1 MDPTQQLCPVC
12 QTQFTLE
19 DAQEDREGRGVFCPG
34 CHSLVSGKMSS
45 QARWFYARQQRKF
58 GPYSSAQMKQFAASG
73 KLQPSDMIW
82 QMNSPKWVTA
92 GSVKGLFPNHQPET
106 EESFRD
112 MLFSR
117 SANYSRGSGLSQA
130 DRLRWFLFG
139 FVTAALTVGLLAW
152 ALFRNPPREAAP
164 VAGGL
169 PPERPQA
176 TMPKEPDSE
185 PIPAKLAT
193 SPAVKPEPE
202 PIAEEKPESHPAVPG
217 NPATERKPEPASEAK
232 PEPAPSEPKPME
244 KPEPAPETKPTKKPA
259 TKPDPA
265 KPKTTSPTG
274 RAPKLLWTPERQA
287 VWNKMRAENH
297 PVWQLIK
304 ERAEGVAAGNHETM
318 YAVLAYQIS
327 GDERYAA
334 MVLPKIGGKGE
345 DLVKA
350 DGNWYR
356 QYSMEHVIFY
366 DWLKPYLDKDPENRR
381 KPFIKFL
388 NDLADFTF
396 TEGQSR
402 EHHRLDDSDEITG
415 VYFFYALLSLATAED
430 NPRAPEFLKHKIVG
444 GLEAKEA
451 WGTMRNCI
459 RYYGET
465 VGTGGEWPEGSE
477 YNLNTLILMMMGY
490 EGVRTATGV
499 DHFPEL
505 TAFIKKAA
513 LAQVHAL
520 SPDLA
525 QEYQWGDMQHA
536 HELSLHWRSATMAG
550 LASLT
555 KSEPEVGPYVQKA
568 LLDLLQA
575 HKYTPL
581 SARFYLFFDPYA
593 PTKDWRTLPK
603 GFFAPGQ
610 GLLYFHDG
618 WKPTDSFLG
627 LHFGQRTGVD
637 HHVHHVGNFQ
647 LYRKGEWAITHPIGY
662 DYNEGDAVNAMLI
675 AGLSAMGDRAPVA
688 HEFGADGSYCYF
700 AGTTGGL
707 LYPPYLSDPASSP
720 APFCH
725 EWTRSFMYL
734 PAKDK
739 QSDTLIIFDRVNAED
754 PSKLERF
761 ERYPGKELERIQGA
775 SHRKQWIIH
784 CPQKPATPAANLV
797 TWTTGGGQEVQLNT
811 LLPAKIKRDILNE
824 KEIWKDFNFCN
835 ENEKAFQVRL
845 YPSQEQQWDTFLNVV
860 QVFDKGFKP
869 NNSLLRSK
877 GATAAEAAVEGVL
890 VHRGE
895 AHADAVVLFGAKKEA
910 RIIKTRYQ
918 VSFRSQASKTELLL
932 CDLDTESN
940 WTIQVDGKDHKLPV
954 SDQGVGKFTIEG
966 NAEHT
971 IIVMPGKKPAP

>member
-1 MDPTQQLCPVC
+1 MDPMQQSCPVC
-12 QTQFTLE
+12 RARFTLE
-19 DAQEDREGRGVFCPG
+19 DAVEDREGRGVFCPG
-34 CHSLVSGKMSS
+34 CNSLVSGKISS

-117 SANYSRGSGLSQA
+117 SASDSRGLSQA
-130 DRLRWFLFG
+130 DRLRWFLYG
-139 FVTAALTVGLLAW
+139 FVAATLAVSLISW
-152 ALFRNPPREAAP
+152 ALFRNWPKEPSP

-169 PPERPQA
+169 TPDRPPA
-176 TMPKEPDSE
+176 TSLKEAPPRGLASE
-185 PIPAKLAT
+185 PASL
-193 SPAVKPEPE
+193 PAVKEEPK
-202 PIAEEKPESHPAVPG
+202 PIAEERPETPPAVPE
-217 NPATERKPEPASEAK
+217 NPATERKPEPPPETK
-232 PEPAPSEPKPME
+232 PEPLPPEPKP
-244 KPEPAPETKPTKKPA
+244 KEPAPETKPTEKPA

-265 KPKTTSPTG
+265 KPKITSPTG
-274 RAPKLLWTPERQA
+274 RTPKLIWTPERQA

-297 PVWQLIK
+297 PLWQLIK
-304 ERAEGVAAGNHETM
+304 ERAEGVDAGKHEIM

-334 MVLPKIGGKGE
+334 KAMTQIGGSGE
-345 DLVKA
+345 ELTKA

-356 QYSMEHVIFY
+356 QYSMEQVIFY

-381 KPFIKFL
+381 KPFVNWL

-396 TEGQSR
+396 TEGRMGQ
-402 EHHRLDDSDEITG
+402 HHRLGDSDEITG
-415 VYFFYALLSLATAED
+415 VYFFYAFLSLATAED
-430 NPRAPEFLKHKIVG
+430 NPRAPEFLKHKLVG

-451 WGTMRNCI
+451 SWTTMRNVI
-459 RYYGET
+459 RYYAEW

-477 YNLNTLILMMMGY
+477 YNLNTMVLMMMGY
-490 EGVRTATGV
+490 EGVRTATGT

-513 LAQVHAL
+513 LAQVYSL

-525 QEYQWGDMQHA
+525 QEYQWGDVQHP
-536 HELSLHWRSATMAG
+536 HYIHTHWRPVTMAA

-555 KSEPEVGPYVQKA
+555 KSEPEIGPYVQKA
-568 LLDLLQA
+568 LLDLLYA

-581 SARFYLFFDPYA
+581 SARFYIFFDPYA
-593 PTKDWRTLPK
+593 STKDWRTLPK

-610 GLLYFHDG
+610 GLVYFHDG
-618 WKPTDSFLG
+618 WKPADSFLG
-627 LHFGQRTGVD
+627 LHFAQRTGVD
-637 HHVHHVGNFQ
+637 HHVYHVGNFQ

-662 DYNEGDAVNAMLI
+662 NYNEGDAVNAMLI

-688 HEFGADGSYCYF
+688 HEFGPDGTYCYF
-700 AGTTGGL
+700 AGKTGGL
-707 LYPPYLSDPASSP
+707 LHPPDLSDPASSP

-725 EWTRSFMYL
+725 EWTRSFVYL
-734 PAKDK
+734 PSKDK
-739 QSDTLIIFDRVNAED
+739 KSDTLIIFDRVNAED

-761 ERYPGKELERIQGA
+761 DKYPAREMERVQGA
-775 SHRKQWIIH
+775 SYRKQWIIH

-797 TWTTGGGQEVQLNT
+797 TWKTEGGQDVQVNT
-811 LLPAKIKRDILNE
+811 LLPGTIKRDIFDE
-824 KEIWKDFNFCN
+824 KELWKGFNFCY
-835 ENEKAFQVRL
+835 ETEKAFQVRL
-845 YPSQEQQWDTFLNVV
+845 YPPQEQQWDTFLNIV

-877 GATAAEAAVEGVL
+877 DATAAEAAVEGVL

-895 AHADAVVLFGAKKEA
+895 AHPDAVVLFGAKKET

-932 CDLDTESN
+932 CDLDTNSN
-940 WTIQVDGKDHKLPV
+940 WTIQVDGKDHELPV
-954 SDQGVGKFTIEG
+954 SDQGVGRFTIEG

-971 IIVMPGKKPAP
+971 IVVIPGKKPEPK